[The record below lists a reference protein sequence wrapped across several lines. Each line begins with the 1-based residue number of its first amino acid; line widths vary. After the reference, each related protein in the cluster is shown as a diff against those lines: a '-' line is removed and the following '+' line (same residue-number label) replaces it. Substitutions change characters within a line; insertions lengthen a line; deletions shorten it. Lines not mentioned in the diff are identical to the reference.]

1 MKNKFQEYL
10 EGLKGKRDMSG
21 PSYDTRNKEGRDD
34 GPSTEEAIKA
44 VCQDLH
50 YSIADH
56 FPSDDEEFIFNSIV
70 KHYRKNYLR

>member
-1 MKNKFQEYL
+1 MKSKFNEYL
-10 EGLKGKRDMSG
+10 EGLKGKREMSG
-21 PSYDTRNKEGRDD
+21 PSHDTRDKEGRE
-34 GPSTEEAIKA
+34 GPSTEDAIEA
-44 VCQDLH
+44 VCNDLH